1 MMSIQTEIIEQ
12 IKKYDKIIIHR
23 HENPDPDAVGS
34 QGGLAE
40 IIRNT
45 FPTKQVYQVGETNA
59 SLEWITTEDQIADD
73 VYQDALVIVID
84 TANTPRID
92 DQRYDQGAA
101 LIKIDHH
108 PNDDQYGN
116 PCWVNTAA
124 SSSSEMVVDLVN
136 ASNGE
141 LTLNKKAA
149 AMLYAG
155 IIGDTGRFM
164 FNNTSA
170 HTLRITAQLFEY
182 GIDAPWMNRKLDE
195 ITPGIAK
202 LSAYVW
208 ENMKITPHNA
218 AYIVLKHD
226 LIKKFNL
233 GAAGTAPI
241 VSVLGK
247 IDSVVC
253 WTLFV
258 EEEDGTYRLNLRSK
272 GPVINGLAKEYG
284 GGGHPLASGAKMDTL
299 TDEQLKEYVAKLDQI
314 AATYT
319 GEEND

>member
-1 MMSIQTEIIEQ
+1 MAVQAEIIEK
-12 IKKYDKIIIHR
+12 IKEYDKIIIHR
-23 HENPDPDAVGS
+23 HEDPDPDAFGS

-40 IIRNT
+40 IIRNS
-45 FPTKQVYQVGETNA
+45 FPDKKVYQVGEDNA
-59 SLEWITTEDQIADD
+59 SLEWIIKEDKIDDD
-73 VYQDALVIVID
+73 VYQGALVIAID

-92 DQRYDQGAA
+92 DQRYNKGDF

-108 PNDDQYGN
+108 PNDDAYGDLL
-116 PCWVNTAA
+116 WVNTDA

-136 ASNGE
+136 VSDGQ
-141 LTLNKKAA
+141 LVLNKAA
-149 AMLYAG
+149 AGMLYAG

-208 ENMKITPHNA
+208 ENMKITEHHA

-226 LIKKFNL
+226 LIKSFNL
-233 GAAGTAPI
+233 GAAGTSPI

-247 IDSVVC
+247 IDTVLC

-258 EEEDGTYRLNLRSK
+258 EDEDGVYRLNLRSK

-299 TDEQLKEYVAKLDQI
+299 TDEQLQEFVAKLDKI
-314 AATYT
+314 AADYV

>member
-1 MMSIQTEIIEQ
+1 MAVQQDIIEQ
-12 IKKYDKIIIHR
+12 IKKYNTIIIHR
-23 HENPDPDAVGS
+23 HENPDPDAYGS

-40 IIRNT
+40 IIRNN
-45 FPTKQVYQVGETNA
+45 FPEKKVFQVGEENP
-59 SLEWITTEDQIADD
+59 SLTWITTEDQIDDD
-73 VYQDALVIVID
+73 VYKDALVIAID

-92 DQRYDQGAA
+92 DQRYKNGKF

-108 PNDDQYGN
+108 PNDDAYGDIY
-116 PCWVNTAA
+116 WVNTNA

-136 ASNGE
+136 ASNGQ
-141 LTLNKKAA
+141 LVLNKKAA

-182 GIDAPWMNRKLDE
+182 GIDAAAMNRKLDE

-208 ENMKITPHNA
+208 ENMKITKHHA
-218 AYIVLKHD
+218 AYVVLTHD
-226 LIKKFNL
+226 LIKQYDL
-233 GAAGTAPI
+233 GPAGTAPI

-247 IDSVVC
+247 IDTVLC

-258 EEEDGTYRLNLRSK
+258 QDEDGVYRLNLRSK

-299 TDEQLKEYVAKLDQI
+299 TDEQLNEFVNKMDQL
-314 AATYT
+314 AAAYT
-319 GEEND
+319 GENDE

>member
-1 MMSIQTEIIEQ
+1 MSIQADIIEQ
-12 IKKYDKIIIHR
+12 IEKFKTIIIHR
-23 HENPDPDAVGS
+23 HEDPDPDAFGS
-34 QGGLAE
+34 QAGLAE
-40 IIRNT
+40 VIRNC
-45 FPTKQVYQVGETNA
+45 FPDKNVYQVGENNA
-59 SLEWITTEDQIADD
+59 SLEWITTEDKIDD
-73 VYQDALVIVID
+73 KVYDGALVIVID

-92 DQRYDQGAA
+92 DQRYKKGAF

-108 PNDDQYGN
+108 PNDDAYGDLT
-116 PCWVNTAA
+116 WVKTDA
-124 SSSSEMVVDLVN
+124 SSSSELIIDLVN
-136 ASNGE
+136 NSNGK
-141 LTLNKKAA
+141 LVLNKKAA
-149 AMLYAG
+149 EALYAG

-170 HTLRITAQLFEY
+170 HTLRVTAQLFEF
-182 GIDAPWMNRKLDE
+182 GIDAAWMNRKLDE

-208 ENMKITPHNA
+208 DNMTITEHHA

-226 LIKKFNL
+226 LIKNYKL

-247 IDSVVC
+247 IDTVKC

-258 EEEDGTYRLNLRSK
+258 QEEDGTYRLNIRSK
-272 GPVINGLAKEYG
+272 GPIINGLAKEYG

-299 TDEQLKEYVAKLDQI
+299 TDEQLKEYVAKLDKI

-319 GEEND
+319 GEDND